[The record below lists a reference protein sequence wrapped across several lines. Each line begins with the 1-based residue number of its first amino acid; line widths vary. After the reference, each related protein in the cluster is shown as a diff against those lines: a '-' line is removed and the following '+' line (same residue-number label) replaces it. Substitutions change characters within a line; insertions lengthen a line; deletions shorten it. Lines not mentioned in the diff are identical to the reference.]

1 VKQFNFKKTVMRNDF
16 TRIFGGIGKRRL
28 VTSYMMRKTG
38 RIALYISGIYGIR
51 WGHIPFGKSKRS
63 KIQMSRRAHQ
73 GWRNELLGRI
83 HALKIRL
90 QYSRKKTTSLFRKN
104 T

>member
-1 VKQFNFKKTVMRNDF
+1 
-16 TRIFGGIGKRRL
+16 
-28 VTSYMMRKTG
+28 
-38 RIALYISGIYGIR
+38 
-51 WGHIPFGKSKRS
+51 
-63 KIQMSRRAHQ
+63 MSRRAHQ